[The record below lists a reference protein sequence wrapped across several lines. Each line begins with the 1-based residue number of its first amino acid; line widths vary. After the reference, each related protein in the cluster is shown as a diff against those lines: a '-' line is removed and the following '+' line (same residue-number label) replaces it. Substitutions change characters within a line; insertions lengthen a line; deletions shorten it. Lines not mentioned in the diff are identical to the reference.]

1 MQRDTQRAEVD
12 VHRRWRLVHRRRNRL
27 DLEYPGGGYRRPG
40 ERLTKIVHADHFWF
54 AWAAFKPDTLIYQGA
69 G

>member
-1 MQRDTQRAEVD
+1 
-12 VHRRWRLVHRRRNRL
+12 
-27 DLEYPGGGYRRPG
+27 
-40 ERLTKIVHADHFWF
+40 LTKIVHADHFWF